1 LSRLIS
7 FHKIDDLG
15 AGCCVRSWRDGDRD
29 LCLQSLHLTV
39 ATGRPNIATNAR
51 MKTVWK
57 RFLPLRAIAQIGK
70 LSREL
75 EKRKLMAARFGFPA
89 ARSQKSS
96 NSK

>member
-1 LSRLIS
+1 
-7 FHKIDDLG
+7 
-15 AGCCVRSWRDGDRD
+15 
-29 LCLQSLHLTV
+29 
-39 ATGRPNIATNAR
+39 